1 MVSEVVESMVQLRE
15 EDLLQVDS
23 RERENFWLN
32 LAKAKEMGMEMAEVR
47 KDLLEVLEELVALE
61 VMAGLGLIIIL
72 HGMVLEEVVEEM
84 VGPAQITMQPGMV
97 PQVVEEEETEME
109 VEMVMGEEVKVAQ
122 LVE

>member
-1 MVSEVVESMVQLRE
+1 
-15 EDLLQVDS
+15 
-23 RERENFWLN
+23 
-32 LAKAKEMGMEMAEVR
+32 MEMAEVR

-61 VMAGLGLIIIL
+61 VMAGLGLIIIP

>member
-47 KDLLEVLEELVALE
+47 KDLLEVLEEPGAVSE
-61 VMAGLGLIIIL
+61 KRAGGRDMMTTPATRQVPIS
-72 HGMVLEEVVEEM
+72 VL
-84 VGPAQITMQPGMV
+84 
-97 PQVVEEEETEME
+97 
-109 VEMVMGEEVKVAQ
+109 
-122 LVE
+122 